1 MTTDIINND
10 CAELMAAAPAVI
22 SKIID
27 QAKSGDIACMRL
39 VLDRVL
45 PVPRGRTI
53 SLDLRPMNSS
63 ADVAGAMADV
73 IRAVASA
80 EITPAEG
87 VEFSKLLE
95 TYSSMLEVQQLEARI
110 EALELRAGR

>member
-1 MTTDIINND
+1 MTTDNYD
-10 CAELMAAAPAVI
+10 DAELMAAAPAVI

-27 QAKSGDIACMRL
+27 QAKGGDIACMRL
-39 VLDRVL
+39 VMDRVL

-73 IRAVASA
+73 IRACSYG
-80 EITPAEG
+80 EITPSEANE
-87 VEFSKLLE
+87 VAKLLE
-95 TYSSMLEVQQLEARI
+95 SYSTMLEVTQLEDRITLLEERAAR
-110 EALELRAGR
+110 